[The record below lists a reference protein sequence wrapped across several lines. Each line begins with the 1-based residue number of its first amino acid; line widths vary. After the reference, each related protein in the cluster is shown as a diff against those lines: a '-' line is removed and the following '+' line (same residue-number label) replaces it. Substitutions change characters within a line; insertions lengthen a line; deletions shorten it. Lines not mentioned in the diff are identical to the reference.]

1 MADFSARTETLRANE
16 RTKHFVGVATALGNA
31 LMIAAFARIS
41 LRGAI
46 DLYGLGWMIVAAM
59 AILGSAHALN
69 LLEAEDR
76 DD

>member
-1 MADFSARTETLRANE
+1 MADFGARTETLRANE
-16 RTKHFVGVATALGNA
+16 RTKHFVGVAAAWGNA
-31 LMIAAFARIS
+31 LTIAAFARIS
-41 LRGAI
+41 LRGII
-46 DLYGLGWMIVAAM
+46 DLYGLGWMIGAAI